1 MHMGFTISV
10 IIVSLLYLALLELS
24 KNMIIGWCLA
34 LIGIVLMFVYRA
46 YFMKKGKYDKMR
58 MALMWV
64 IFISYL
70 MINYLFTGPVEK
82 RVPAV
87 DNKNPDV
94 TEVVHVASGDITG
107 VYNEDHSVRVF
118 AGIPYA
124 EAPVGE
130 LRFREPVAKKPWD
143 GVLACDS
150 FGPMAMQPRN
160 AVLYDSLSRII
171 GFHDYRIT
179 IGDEYVEPM
188 SEDCLYLNVYA
199 PEKGDELKPVVFY
212 IHGGSLNTGQSYY
225 TEYRGETFAKE
236 GVIFVN
242 FAYRLGPFG
251 YYAADD
257 LKAESEN
264 GTTGNYGLLDQIAAL
279 KWVYDNI
286 ETFGGDKNKIT
297 IAGES
302 AGSSSVNA
310 LCVSPLTEGLF
321 RYAIAES
328 SSVVAKKPFHT
339 FRTYEEAIEQGDILR
354 KELGVTSS
362 AELRSISADKI
373 LSTSSKNTA
382 MTIDGYAITEMP
394 YLTYEKGNNHE
405 KALLHGFNAKEADVF
420 MLNIKATKENYEEL
434 IAEEIGDYAKEMAEV
449 VPWNLPPRD
458 DHIAIDALG
467 EAKGALNTVYSALWF
482 SYSHHVWNR
491 YEVTLGIPSYE
502 YYFTKR
508 NDSLTNYHAGE
519 LPYAYGNLYRHPG
532 LYDEDDYKLSE
543 MMVGYWTNF
552 AKTGDPNGEGL
563 PYWEK
568 RTATSNKV
576 LELGDTVR
584 MVDDPNEKIYEVIDK
599 YQLNEN

>member
-1 MHMGFTISV
+1 MGFTICV

-34 LIGIVLMFVYRA
+34 LLGIVLMFYYRA
-46 YFMKKGKYDKMR
+46 YFKKKGKYDKKTR
-58 MALMWV
+58 AIMWV

-70 MINYLFTGPVEK
+70 ILNYLFTSPVEK

-130 LRFREPVAKKPWD
+130 LRFREPVAKEPWD

-150 FGPMAMQPRN
+150 FGPMAMQPRSPI
-160 AVLYDSLSRII
+160 LYESLTHII

-179 IGDEYVEPM
+179 LGDEYVEPM

-199 PEKGDELKPVVFY
+199 PEKSDELKPVVFY
-212 IHGGSLNTGQSYY
+212 VHGGSLNTGQSYY

-236 GVIFVN
+236 DVVFVN
-242 FAYRLGPFG
+242 FAYRLGAFG
-251 YYAADD
+251 YYTSDD
-257 LKAESEN
+257 LKAESPN

-279 KWVYDNI
+279 KWVYENI
-286 ETFGGDKNKIT
+286 EAFGGDKNKIT

-328 SSVVAKKPFHT
+328 SSILPKKPFHT
-339 FRTYEEAIEQGDILR
+339 FRSYDEAIEQGDILK
-354 KELGVTSS
+354 KELGVSSSEELRKVS
-362 AELRSISADKI
+362 AEKL
-373 LSTSSKNTA
+373 LTTSSKNTA

-394 YLTYEKGNNHE
+394 YLTYEKGLNHE

-420 MLNIKATKENYEEL
+420 MLDIKATRDNYEEL
-434 IAEEIGDYAKEMAEV
+434 IAEAIGDYAKEMAEV

-458 DHIAIDALG
+458 DHIAIDGLG

-491 YEVTLGIPSYE
+491 YEVGLGIPSYE

-508 NDSLTNYHAGE
+508 NNSITNFHAGE

-532 LYDEDDYKLSE
+532 LYDEEDYKLSD
-543 MMVGYWTNF
+543 MMVKYWTNF
-552 AKTGDPNGEGL
+552 AKNGDPNGEGL
-563 PYWEK
+563 PVWEK
-568 RTATSNKV
+568 RTDTQTKV
-576 LELGDTVR
+576 LELGDTVQ
-584 MVDDPNEKIYEVIDK
+584 MVDDPNEKIYEVIDN
-599 YQLNEN
+599 YQSDEN